1 MIDLLVRFFGRLAIW
16 LRYRVAARGLQAV
29 AAKGTRGILFLPNH
43 PALIDPI
50 IIGVTL
56 MKTFRARFLA
66 DEQQIDRF
74 FIRNLARLI
83 RVIPIPDPGKLG
95 PAARQAVEQG
105 LARCVEALR
114 DGDNVVIYPAG
125 RIMRSRYENLRGN
138 SALRWILDQ
147 LPDVRIVLV
156 RDRGLWGSGFSYALG
171 RVPSVGQV
179 LRKGIMAL
187 LACGVFF
194 APRRPVDLEFVEAAL
209 GAPHGDELP
218 RNADRGTLN
227 RWLEQFY
234 NAGAPAATYVP
245 YTFWQRG
252 GIRNMPEPNFA
263 SASGDISA
271 VPETTRQT
279 VLEYLRER
287 TGVADVRDELNL
299 ASDLGLDSLAR
310 AEMLTW
316 LAGEFGYPP
325 GDVESLQ
332 TVGDVLLAAGGQAV
346 SARLAEMKPIPAKW
360 LSGEGDWLRS
370 PDAIGTKVPVP
381 GVGLRTSPA
390 PGQDEQRGQAPP
402 NSRAEPVPCAEALDM
417 PDGATIPEVF
427 LAQARRG
434 PGRPILA
441 DQASGMRTY
450 RDVVLGVMVLCPLIE
465 RMPGGRVGILLP
477 AGVAADI
484 VYMATLLAGKTP
496 VMVNWTVGA
505 RNLEHCLSLVGVK
518 RVVTARRLVERLKAQ
533 GVDLAPAEGMF
544 AHLEDLAGGAGKLTK
559 LAAALASRLSWSS
572 LDKAA
577 ARLSPAAPAVILF
590 TSGSEALPKAVPLT
604 HANILANVRD
614 IAALEVVR
622 RGDRL
627 LGILPP
633 FHSFGLTVTTVL
645 PLCLGA
651 PVAHHPDPTEAA
663 TLARVVE
670 AYRTTIMVGT
680 PTFLDAIARAATA
693 EQVSSLR
700 LAVTG
705 AEKCPER
712 TYDRLE
718 RVNPKMEVLEGYGV
732 TECSPIVSVNRPGR
746 SRRGTIGEPMAS
758 VQWAIVDV
766 ETQSRRVEPGSQGML
781 LVRGPSVFGGYM
793 HYDGPSPFVEFD
805 GRQWYRT
812 GDLVVEESGGVLRFS
827 GRLKRFVKMGG
838 EMISLPAI
846 ESVLAGAFEPTP
858 DVPADAQAG
867 QDRATPGPS
876 LAVEAAGQEG
886 QAEIVLFTTRPL
898 GRDAVNRAIRDAG
911 LSPLHNVRRVIQI
924 DEIPVLGTG
933 KCDYRELKRRL
944 AEGRGKDN

>member
-1 MIDLLVRFFGRLAIW
+1 MIYLLVRLLGRLAIW
-16 LRYRVAARGLQAV
+16 LRYRIAARGLQAV
-29 AAKGTRGILFLPNH
+29 AARGTRGILFLPNH
-43 PALIDPI
+43 PALIDPV

-66 DEQQIDRF
+66 DEDQIDLF

-83 RVIPIPDPGKLG
+83 GVIPIPDPGKGG
-95 PAARQAVEQG
+95 PTARQAIEQG
-105 LARCVEALR
+105 LACCVQALR
-114 DGDNVVIYPAG
+114 NGDNVVIYPAG
-125 RIMRSRYENLRGN
+125 RLMQSRYENLRGN
-138 SALRWILDQ
+138 SAVRWILDQ

-156 RDRGLWGSGFSYALG
+156 RDRGLWGSGFSYAHG
-171 RVPSVGQV
+171 RVPSVAQV
-179 LRKGIMAL
+179 LRKGILAL

-194 APRRPVDLEFVEAAL
+194 APRRPVDLEFVEADKFPRSTGREAL
-209 GAPHGDELP
+209 NC
-218 RNADRGTLN
+218 R
-227 RWLEQFY
+227 LEEFY
-234 NAGAPAATYVP
+234 NADAPPATYVP

-252 GIRNMPEPNFA
+252 GIRDMPEPKYA
-263 SASGDISA
+263 SAAGDISA
-271 VPETTRQT
+271 VPDATRQT
-279 VLEYLRER
+279 VVEYLRQR
-287 TGVADVRDELNL
+287 TGIADIADELNL
-299 ASDLGLDSLAR
+299 ARDLGLDSLAR

-332 TVGDVLLAAGGQAV
+332 TVGDVLLAAAGQAV
-346 SARLAEMKPIPAKW
+346 SARLAELKPVPAKW
-360 LSGEGDWLRS
+360 LASEWKK
-370 PDAIGTKVPVP
+370 GTGSAAACRLAAEVPVP
-381 GVGLRTSPA
+381 DVRTRTCIA
-390 PGQDEQRGQAPP
+390 CGQDQQRGQAPP
-402 NSRAEPVPCAEALDM
+402 DNVAEPVPRNAAAPLDL
-417 PDGATIPEVF
+417 PPGGTIPEVF
-427 LAQARRG
+427 LAQARRAAN
-434 PGRPILA
+434 RPIVA

-450 RDVVLGVMVLCPLIE
+450 RDVVLGVMVLRPLIE
-465 RMPGGRVGILLP
+465 RMPGDRVGILLP

-505 RNLEHCLSLVGVK
+505 RNIEHCLSLVGVK
-518 RVVTARRLVERLKAQ
+518 RVLTARRLVERLKAQ
-533 GVDLAPAEGMF
+533 GVDLAPAEGML
-544 AHLEDLAGGAGKLTK
+544 AHLEDLTGGVSKLTK
-559 LAAALASRLSWSS
+559 LAAAVASRLSWAS

-577 ARLSPAAPAVILF
+577 ARLSPDAPAVILF
-590 TSGSEALPKAVPLT
+590 TSGSETMPKAVPLT
-604 HANILANVRD
+604 HANILANARD
-614 IAALEVVR
+614 IAALEVIR
-622 RGDRL
+622 CGDRL

-663 TLARVVE
+663 TLARIIE

-693 EQVSSLR
+693 EQLSSLR

-718 RVNPKMEVLEGYGV
+718 QINPEMEVLEGYGV
-732 TECSPIVSVNRPGR
+732 TECSPIISVNRPGR
-746 SRRGTIGEPMAS
+746 SRRGTIGEPMGS
-758 VQWAIVDV
+758 IQWAIVDV
-766 ETQSRRVEPGSQGML
+766 ETQSRRAEHGRAGML

-812 GDLVVEESGGVLRFS
+812 GDLVVEESGQVLRFS

-846 ESVLAGAFEPTP
+846 ESVLAGAFEAPP
-858 DVPADAQAG
+858 PGPGDVAARQAQAT
-867 QDRATPGPS
+867 RGPS

-886 QAEIVLFTTRPL
+886 QVEIVLFTTGLLDRE
-898 GRDAVNRAIRDAG
+898 AVNRAIRDAG
-911 LSPLHNVRRVIQI
+911 LSPLHNIRRVIQL

-944 AEGRGKDN
+944 ANS

>member
-1 MIDLLVRFFGRLAIW
+1 MIYLLVRLLGRLALW
-16 LRYRVAARGLQAV
+16 LRYRVAARGLQAI
-29 AAKGTRGILFLPNH
+29 AARGTRGILFLPNH

-66 DEQQIDRF
+66 DEDQIDRF

-83 RVIPIPDPGKLG
+83 GVIAIPEPGKGG
-95 PAARQAVEQG
+95 PAVRQAVERG
-105 LARCVEALR
+105 LARCVQALR
-114 DGDNVVIYPAG
+114 NGDNVVIYPAG
-125 RIMRSRYENLRGN
+125 RVMRSRDENLGGN
-138 SALRWILDQ
+138 SAVRWILDQ

-156 RDRGLWGSGFSYALG
+156 RDRGLWGSGFSYAHG
-171 RVPSVGQV
+171 RVPSVAQV
-179 LRKGIMAL
+179 LRKGILAL

-194 APRRPVDLEFVEAAL
+194 APRRPVDLEFVEADEFPRSTGREAL
-209 GAPHGDELP
+209 NCWLEEFYNMGAPPG
-218 RNADRGTLN
+218 
-227 RWLEQFY
+227 
-234 NAGAPAATYVP
+234 TYVP

-252 GIRNMPEPNFA
+252 GIRDMPEPKYA
-263 SASGDISA
+263 SAAGDISA
-271 VPETTRQT
+271 VPDATRQT
-279 VLEYLRER
+279 VVEYLRQR
-287 TGVADVRDELNL
+287 TGIADIADVLNL
-299 ASDLGLDSLAR
+299 ARDLGLDSLAR

-332 TVGDVLLAAGGQAV
+332 TVGDVLLAAAGQAV
-346 SARLAEMKPIPAKW
+346 SASLAELK
-360 LSGEGDWLRS
+360 
-370 PDAIGTKVPVP
+370 PVP
-381 GVGLRTSPA
+381 GKWFAKA
-390 PGQDEQRGQAPP
+390 PGVVGA
-402 NSRAEPVPCAEALDM
+402 ALDL
-417 PDGATIPEVF
+417 PPGGTIPEVF
-427 LAQARRG
+427 LAQARRAAN
-434 PGRPILA
+434 RPIAA

-450 RDVVLGVMVLCPLIE
+450 RDVVLGVMVLRPLIE
-465 RMPGGRVGILLP
+465 RMPGDRVGILLP

-505 RNLEHCLSLVGVK
+505 RNIEHCLSLVGVK
-518 RVVTARRLVERLKAQ
+518 RVLTARRLVERLKAQ
-533 GVDLAPAEGMF
+533 GVDLAPAEGML
-544 AHLEDLAGGAGKLTK
+544 AHLEELAGGVSKLAK
-559 LAAALASRLSWSS
+559 LAAAVASRLSWAS

-577 ARLSPAAPAVILF
+577 ARLSPDAPAVILF
-590 TSGSEALPKAVPLT
+590 TSGSEAMPKAVPLT
-604 HANILANVRD
+604 HANILASARD
-614 IAALEVVR
+614 IAALEIIR

-651 PVAHHPDPTEAA
+651 AVAHHPDPTEAA
-663 TLARVVE
+663 TLARIIE

-693 EQVSSLR
+693 EQLSSLR

-718 RVNPKMEVLEGYGV
+718 QINPEMEVLEGYGV
-732 TECSPIVSVNRPGR
+732 TECSPIISVNRPGR
-746 SRRGTIGEPMAS
+746 SRRGTIGEPMGS
-758 VQWAIVDV
+758 IQWAIVDV
-766 ETQSRRVEPGSQGML
+766 ETQSRHAEPGSQGML

-793 HYDGPSPFVEFD
+793 HYDGPGPFAEFD
-805 GRQWYRT
+805 GQQWYRT
-812 GDLVVEESGGVLRFS
+812 GDLVVEEPGRVLRFS

-846 ESVLAGAFEPTP
+846 ESVLAGAFEAPP
-858 DVPADAQAG
+858 PGPGDVAARQAQAT
-867 QDRATPGPS
+867 RGPS

-886 QAEIVLFTTRPL
+886 QVEIVLFTTGLLDRE
-898 GRDAVNRAIRDAG
+898 AVNRAIRDAG
-911 LSPLHNVRRVIQI
+911 LSPLHNIRRVIQI

-933 KCDYRELKRRL
+933 KCDYRELKSRL
-944 AEGRGKDN
+944 AES

>member
-1 MIDLLVRFFGRLAIW
+1 MIYLLVRLLGRLALW
-16 LRYRVAARGLQAV
+16 LRYRVAARGLQAI
-29 AAKGTRGILFLPNH
+29 AARGTRGILFLPNH
-43 PALIDPI
+43 PALIDPV

-66 DEQQIDRF
+66 DEDQIDRF

-83 RVIPIPDPGKLG
+83 GVIAIPEPGKGG
-95 PAARQAVEQG
+95 PAVRQAVERG
-105 LARCVEALR
+105 LARCVQALR
-114 DGDNVVIYPAG
+114 NGDNVVIYPAG
-125 RIMRSRYENLRGN
+125 RVMRSRDENLGGN
-138 SALRWILDQ
+138 SAVRWILDQ

-156 RDRGLWGSGFSYALG
+156 RDRGLWGSGFSYAHG
-171 RVPSVGQV
+171 RVPSVAQV
-179 LRKGIMAL
+179 LRKGILAL

-194 APRRPVDLEFVEAAL
+194 APRRPVDLEFVEADEFPRSTGREAL
-209 GAPHGDELP
+209 NCWLEEFYNMGAPPG
-218 RNADRGTLN
+218 
-227 RWLEQFY
+227 
-234 NAGAPAATYVP
+234 TYVP

-252 GIRNMPEPNFA
+252 GIRDMPEPKYA
-263 SASGDISA
+263 SAAGDISA
-271 VPETTRQT
+271 VPDATRQT
-279 VLEYLRER
+279 VVEYLRQR
-287 TGVADVRDELNL
+287 TGIADIADVLNL
-299 ASDLGLDSLAR
+299 ARDLGLDSLAR

-332 TVGDVLLAAGGQAV
+332 TVGDVLLAAAGQAV
-346 SARLAEMKPIPAKW
+346 SASLAELK
-360 LSGEGDWLRS
+360 
-370 PDAIGTKVPVP
+370 PVP
-381 GVGLRTSPA
+381 GKWFAKA
-390 PGQDEQRGQAPP
+390 PGVVGA
-402 NSRAEPVPCAEALDM
+402 ALDL
-417 PDGATIPEVF
+417 PPGGTIPEVF
-427 LAQARRG
+427 LAQARRAAN
-434 PGRPILA
+434 RPIAA

-450 RDVVLGVMVLCPLIE
+450 RDVVLGVMVLRPLIE
-465 RMPGGRVGILLP
+465 RMPGDRVGILLP

-505 RNLEHCLSLVGVK
+505 RNIEHCLSLVGVK
-518 RVVTARRLVERLKAQ
+518 RVLTARRLIERLKAQ
-533 GVDLAPAEGMF
+533 GVDLAPAEGML
-544 AHLEDLAGGAGKLTK
+544 AHLEELAGGVSKLAK
-559 LAAALASRLSWSS
+559 LAAAVASRLSWAS

-577 ARLSPAAPAVILF
+577 ARLSPDAPAVILF
-590 TSGSEALPKAVPLT
+590 TSGSEAMPKAVPLT

-614 IAALEVVR
+614 IAALEIIR

-651 PVAHHPDPTEAA
+651 AVAHHPDPTEAA
-663 TLARVVE
+663 TLARIIE

-693 EQVSSLR
+693 EQLSSLR

-718 RVNPKMEVLEGYGV
+718 QINPEMEVLEGYGV
-732 TECSPIVSVNRPGR
+732 TECSPIISVNRPGR
-746 SRRGTIGEPMAS
+746 SRRGTIGEPMGS
-758 VQWAIVDV
+758 IQWAIVDV
-766 ETQSRRVEPGSQGML
+766 ETQSRHAEPGSQGML

-793 HYDGPSPFVEFD
+793 HYDGPGPFAEFD
-805 GRQWYRT
+805 GQQWYRT
-812 GDLVVEESGGVLRFS
+812 GDLVVEEPGRVLRFS

-846 ESVLAGAFEPTP
+846 ESVLAGAFEAPP
-858 DVPADAQAG
+858 PGPGDVAARQAQAT
-867 QDRATPGPS
+867 RGPS

-886 QAEIVLFTTRPL
+886 QVEIVLFTTGLLDRE
-898 GRDAVNRAIRDAG
+898 AVNRAIRDAG
-911 LSPLHNVRRVIQI
+911 LSPLHNIRRVIQI

-933 KCDYRELKRRL
+933 KCDYRELKSRL
-944 AEGRGKDN
+944 AES